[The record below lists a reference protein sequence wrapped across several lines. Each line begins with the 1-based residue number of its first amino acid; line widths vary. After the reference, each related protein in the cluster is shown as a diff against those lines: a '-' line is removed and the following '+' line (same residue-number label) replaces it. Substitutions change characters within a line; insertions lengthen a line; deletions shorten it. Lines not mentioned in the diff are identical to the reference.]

1 MEIVRTGAREVKFY
15 LDTAF
20 ISQYEL
26 DFETFERRKPFA
38 VKIIDDLL
46 NFANE
51 IYGLNFDETDTPKAI
66 YVVADCVVMV
76 FEKIN
81 QNCLQSEED
90 EELEI
95 MKGIREIFC
104 FLPDE
109 KINFGLMEV
118 EKKRKLLGEIRSDDN
133 MTYIRENF
141 FMYD

>member
-1 MEIVRTGAREVKFY
+1 MELVRMGAGKVEFY
-15 LDTAF
+15 LDITF
-20 ISQYEL
+20 LSQYEL
-26 DFETFERRKPFA
+26 DLETFERRKPFA

-118 EKKRKLLGEIRSDDN
+118 EKKRKLLEEIRSDDN

>member
-1 MEIVRTGAREVKFY
+1 MELVRMGAGKIEFY
-15 LDTAF
+15 LDITF
-20 ISQYEL
+20 LSQYEL
-26 DFETFERRKPFA
+26 DLETFERRKPFA

-118 EKKRKLLGEIRSDDN
+118 EKKRKLLEEIRSDDN

>member
-1 MEIVRTGAREVKFY
+1 MELVRMRAGKVEFY
-15 LDTAF
+15 LDITF
-20 ISQYEL
+20 LSQYEL
-26 DFETFERRKPFA
+26 DLETFERRKPFA

-118 EKKRKLLGEIRSDDN
+118 EKKRKLLEEIRSDDN

>member
-1 MEIVRTGAREVKFY
+1 MELVKTGAGKVTFY
-15 LDTAF
+15 LDITF
-20 ISQYEL
+20 LSQYEL
-26 DFETFERRKPFA
+26 DFETFEKRKPFA

-46 NFANE
+46 NVANVK
-51 IYGLNFDETDTPKAI
+51 YGLDFDETDTPKAI

-76 FEKIN
+76 FEKRN
-81 QNCLQSEED
+81 QNCLQSEEN

-109 KINFGLMEV
+109 KIDFELMEV
-118 EKKRKLLGEIRSDDN
+118 EKKRKLLEEIRSDDN

>member
-1 MEIVRTGAREVKFY
+1 MELVRMGAGKIEFY
-15 LDTAF
+15 LDITF
-20 ISQYEL
+20 LSQYEL
-26 DFETFERRKPFA
+26 DLETFERRKPFA

-109 KINFGLMEV
+109 KINLGLMEV
-118 EKKRKLLGEIRSDDN
+118 EKKRKLLEEIRSDDN

>member
-1 MEIVRTGAREVKFY
+1 MELVKTGAGKVTFY
-15 LDTAF
+15 LDITF
-20 ISQYEL
+20 LSQYEL

-46 NFANE
+46 NFANVR
-51 IYGLNFDETDTPKAI
+51 YGLDFDDTDTPKAI

-76 FEKIN
+76 FEKRN
-81 QNCLQSEED
+81 QNCLQSEEN

-109 KINFGLMEV
+109 KIDFELMEV
-118 EKKRKLLGEIRSDDN
+118 EKKRKLLEEIRSDDN

>member
-1 MEIVRTGAREVKFY
+1 MELVKTGAGKVKFY
-15 LDTAF
+15 LDITF
-20 ISQYEL
+20 LSQYEL
-26 DFETFERRKPFA
+26 DLETFERRKPFA

-51 IYGLNFDETDTPKAI
+51 MYGLNFDETDTPKAI
-66 YVVADCVVMV
+66 YVVADCVIMV
-76 FEKIN
+76 FEKRN
-81 QNCLQSEED
+81 QNCLQSEEN

-109 KINFGLMEV
+109 KIYFEPMEA
-118 EKKRKLLGEIRSDDN
+118 EKKRKLLEEIRSDDN

>member
-1 MEIVRTGAREVKFY
+1 MELVRMGAGKVEFY
-15 LDTAF
+15 LDITF
-20 ISQYEL
+20 LSKYEL
-26 DFETFERRKPFA
+26 DFETFESRKPFA

-51 IYGLNFDETDTPKAI
+51 KYGLNFDETDTPKAI
-66 YVVADCVVMV
+66 YVTGDCVVMV
-76 FEKIN
+76 FEKSN
-81 QNCLQSEED
+81 QNCLQSEAE

-109 KINFGLMEV
+109 KINFEPMEV
-118 EKKRKLLGEIRSDDN
+118 KKKRKLLEEIRSDDN

>member
-1 MEIVRTGAREVKFY
+1 MELVRMGAGKVEFY
-15 LDTAF
+15 LDITF
-20 ISQYEL
+20 LSQYEL
-26 DFETFERRKPFA
+26 DLETFERKKPFA

-109 KINFGLMEV
+109 KINFGLMEA
-118 EKKRKLLGEIRSDDN
+118 EKKRKLLEEIRSDDN

>member
-1 MEIVRTGAREVKFY
+1 MELVRMGAGKIEFY
-15 LDTAF
+15 LDITF
-20 ISQYEL
+20 LSQYEL
-26 DFETFERRKPFA
+26 DLETFERRKPFA

-51 IYGLNFDETDTPKAI
+51 IYGLNFDEADTPKAI

-76 FEKIN
+76 FEERN

-118 EKKRKLLGEIRSDDN
+118 EKKRKLLEEIRSDDN